1 MPEGHPMG
9 LMGPPAQPRR
19 LNNKW
24 PSVYTDSG
32 ISLLSTD
39 TLTKSSNA
47 DMQSASTSSS
57 RPLSRT
63 MHADMSLTNTATL
76 LQESSRRLDDEPR
89 RLVAMSKKVLTK
101 VLLTTQFSLVSLQI
115 QAVSAS
121 AAAAPVATT
130 CRIASPRATTNTCQT
145 VEHQRRFRVHR
156 RRVLVLRRGGALPDK
171 DPRIA
176 AADAQTVQGLPPEEG
191 QLSVSEIL
199 SFTIVISND

>member
-89 RLVAMSKKVLTK
+89 RFVEMSKKVSTEVYLMFR
-101 VLLTTQFSLVSLQI
+101 FSFQI

>member
-1 MPEGHPMG
+1 MG

-89 RLVAMSKKVLTK
+89 RFVEMSKKVSTEVYLMFR
-101 VLLTTQFSLVSLQI
+101 FSFQI

-191 QLSVSEIL
+191 QLSVSDIF
-199 SFTIVISND
+199 SH